1 MDRSRGSAINDRQS
15 RGFTLIELLVVVA
28 IIAVLVAILL
38 PSLAAAR
45 EQARSVIC
53 GSHLKQIGWVWLLYV
68 EEHDGKFC
76 NQPWLW
82 WHYLLAS
89 KSAVAAEDLL
99 PCPSMYAYG
108 FYDSYEPGFYQN
120 YYPGD
125 YRGGWRI
132 GYPSSY
138 SPPWLDGGYGYNMVL
153 AQGPRQRISSFP
165 NPGGTG
171 LQAECGSFYWW
182 NRANGHV
189 SWFDPGPWYSDRH
202 RPGEGQVVFMDGH
215 VAFVKTPY
223 PNKPPN
229 DLRDPK

>member
-1 MDRSRGSAINDRQS
+1 MRTNRKLKITGRKLS
-15 RGFTLIELLVVVA
+15 GFTLIELLVVVA

-68 EEHDGKFC
+68 AENDGRFC

-82 WHYLLAS
+82 WHPLLNSAS
-89 KSAVAAEDLL
+89 GLAGEDLL
-99 PCPSMYAYG
+99 PCPSMYRYG
-108 FYDSYEPGFYQN
+108 FFDSYEPGWYAK

-153 AQGPRQRISSFP
+153 AQGSRQNISSFP
-165 NPGGTG
+165 NPAGTG
-171 LQAECGSFYWW
+171 LQAETGSCTPTVTV
-182 NRANGHV
+182 RAKARWF
-189 SWFDPGPWYSDRH
+189 SWTATWH
-202 RPGEGQVVFMDGH
+202 
-215 VAFVKTPY
+215 
-223 PNKPPN
+223 
-229 DLRDPK
+229 L